1 MPLSGTSMDLGNPCC
16 KEVFNEFN
24 YLSNSQTLGIRFAH
38 LPVQRHLILSMRKDF
53 IAAGNR
59 SDSLPRTHEQ
69 GQRTQTQEKQG
80 GSFVIAMEGSDA

>member
-1 MPLSGTSMDLGNPCC
+1 MDLGNPCC
-16 KEVFNEFN
+16 KEVFNKVN
-24 YLSNSQTLGIRFAH
+24 YLYNYQTLGIGFAH
-38 LPVQRHLILSMRKDF
+38 LPVQRHFTLSMRKNF

-69 GQRTQTQEKQG
+69 GQRTQAQEKQG